1 MNRPVDRLREYIH
14 ETLNELKW
22 RSFDSESRAKRLPWK
37 LFAKAFLPKGTDA
50 SDNTMMD
57 RYDDEHGSYDE
68 PRRMSYS
75 HRGSSSSASSGRPV
89 DFSEKLNKLLDRSR
103 VKITPEKRKEIVADG
118 TKAYREYRDEYEDD
132 VVAAMK
138 ALQDLQKK
146 HGF

>member
-1 MNRPVDRLREYIH
+1 MNRPVDQLREYIH

-37 LFAKAFLPKGTDA
+37 LFAKAFLPKGADA
-50 SDNTMMD
+50 SGSVMTMD
-57 RYDDEHGSYDE
+57 RFDDRDSDE
-68 PRRMSYS
+68 VPRQRSYS
-75 HRGSSSSASSGRPV
+75 HRDTSNDASSGRPV
-89 DFSEKLNKLLDRSR
+89 DFSEKLSKLLDRSR